1 MKKEIFKKFLFLL
14 LMLPVGAAAQIR
26 FGYVNYT
33 EICQQMPQYEQ
44 AKQQMASLKEKYEQE
59 AERGENEFQ
68 RKFSDFLQGQKDFP
82 TIILQKRQAE
92 LQDVLER
99 GIAFR
104 KEAQELLSKAEK
116 DLMNDVYNHL
126 NAAIAVV
133 GQEHGYAF
141 VLNIDGNSAPYI
153 NPQMGDD
160 VTDLVRVK
168 LGILK
173 ELPNAPQTVEET
185 ASESDVVVAP
195 VETETEEA
203 DPAEEGDS
211 AQ

>member
-1 MKKEIFKKFLFLL
+1 
-14 LMLPVGAAAQIR
+14 
-26 FGYVNYT
+26 
-33 EICQQMPQYEQ
+33 
-44 AKQQMASLKEKYEQE
+44 
-59 AERGENEFQ
+59 
-68 RKFSDFLQGQKDFP
+68 
-82 TIILQKRQAE
+82 
-92 LQDVLER
+92 
-99 GIAFR
+99 
-104 KEAQELLSKAEK
+104 
-116 DLMNDVYNHL
+116 
-126 NAAIAVV
+126 
-133 GQEHGYAF
+133 
-141 VLNIDGNSAPYI
+141 
-153 NPQMGDD
+153 MGDD